1 MRWQANGRGGI
12 IRSSLERQIMQEQ
25 PELHLSD
32 RHLLMNRSTIDGNGA
47 IGMNADDGF
56 KGLS

>member
-1 MRWQANGRGGI
+1 MDGGGI